1 MNVWICFYRFL
12 RIELECGDV
21 IIYKRWLFWIEGE
34 DILDV
39 Y

>member
-12 RIELECGDV
+12 RIEWGCGDV
-21 IIYKRWLFWIEGE
+21 IIYKRIEGE